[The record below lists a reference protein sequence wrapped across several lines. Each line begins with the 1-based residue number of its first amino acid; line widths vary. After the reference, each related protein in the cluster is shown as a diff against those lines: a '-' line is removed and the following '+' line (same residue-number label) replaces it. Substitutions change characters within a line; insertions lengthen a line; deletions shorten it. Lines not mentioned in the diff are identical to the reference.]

1 MKKLAEQIQRVGLIA
16 NADKISSCPLV
27 RRAASLIRASRRA
40 VLTDAATATLAGIN
54 VPTCPDPAALAR
66 QVDLLMVFG
75 GDGTMLRVARETA
88 GSRTPFIGINVG
100 SLGFLTDVQAHQLP
114 LALKQIWAGETILE
128 SRSLIEAREE
138 TRSADRGVRSGRFPR
153 SAVPV
158 PRFSETALNDFVIS
172 RGAAPRLIDLE
183 VTVDGETLTRYR
195 CDGLIVCTPTG
206 STAYSLSA
214 GGAVVSPTADVFTLT
229 PICPHTL
236 SNRSVIVGLDSTV
249 RVKVLSERPSSVA
262 VALQRPRSARGPLPL
277 RRVDADTFLTS
288 DGQKIIPLFTGE
300 VVAIKRSRHS
310 IRLLHLAGSSFFET
324 LRRKL
329 NWSGSNV

>member
-1 MKKLAEQIQRVGLIA
+1 MKRLAENIKRVGLIA
-16 NADKISSCPLV
+16 NSGKIPSRPLI
-27 RRAASLIRASRRA
+27 RKAASLIRASGR
-40 VLTDAATATLAGIN
+40 VVMTDTATSALAGLK
-54 VPTCPDPAALAR
+54 VHVCSDAAALAH

-100 SLGFLTDVQAHQLP
+100 SLGFLTDVQAHQLA
-114 LALKQIWAGETILE
+114 LALRQIWAGETILE
-128 SRSLIEAREE
+128 SRSLIEA
-138 TRSADRGVRSGRFPR
+138 TVRTQPR
-153 SAVPV
+153 SF
-158 PRFSETALNDFVIS
+158 RETALNDFVIS

-183 VTVDGETLTRYR
+183 VAVDGETLTRYR

-214 GGAVVSPTADVFTLT
+214 GGAIVSPTAEVFALT

-236 SNRSVIVGLDSTV
+236 SNRSVIVSLNSTI
-249 RVKVLSERPSSVA
+249 RVKVLS
-262 VALQRPRSARGPLPL
+262 Q
-277 RRVDADTFLTS
+277 RVDTFFTS
-288 DGQKIIPLFTGE
+288 DGQKVFPLSADD
-300 VVAIKRSRHS
+300 VVTIKRSRHT

-329 NWSGSNV
+329 N

>member
-1 MKKLAEQIQRVGLIA
+1 M
-16 NADKISSCPLV
+16 
-27 RRAASLIRASRRA
+27 
-40 VLTDAATATLAGIN
+40 
-54 VPTCPDPAALAR
+54 
-66 QVDLLMVFG
+66 MVFG

-100 SLGFLTDVQAHQLP
+100 SLGFLTDVQGHQLP

-128 SRSLIEAREE
+128 SRSLIEA
-138 TRSADRGVRSGRFPR
+138 TARSGPNRVTE
-153 SAVPV
+153 S
-158 PRFSETALNDFVIS
+158 ALNDFVIS
-172 RGAAPRLIDLE
+172 RGAAPRLIDLG
-183 VTVDGETLTRYR
+183 VTVDGESLTRYR

-249 RVKVLSERPSSVA
+249 RVTVLSERV
-262 VALQRPRSARGPLPL
+262 
-277 RRVDADTFLTS
+277 DTFLTS
-288 DGQKIIPLFTGE
+288 DGQKVIPLFTGE
-300 VVAIKRSRHS
+300 VVTIRRSQQS

>member
-1 MKKLAEQIQRVGLIA
+1 LKKLAENITRVGLIA
-16 NADKISSCPLV
+16 NSDKVPSRPLV
-27 RRAASLIRASRRA
+27 RQAASLIRASERV
-40 VLTDAATATLAGIN
+40 VLTDSTTARLAGLK
-54 VPTCPDPAALAR
+54 VPTCPDAAALTAE
-66 QVDLLMVFG
+66 VDLLMVFG

-88 GSRTPFIGINVG
+88 GSRTPLIGINVG
-100 SLGFLTDVQAHQLP
+100 ALGFLTDVQAHQLP

-128 SRSLIEAREE
+128 SRSLIEATGRAGTE
-138 TRSADRGVRSGRFPR
+138 TIA
-153 SAVPV
+153 
-158 PRFSETALNDFVIS
+158 ETALNDFVIS
-172 RGAAPRLIDLE
+172 RGAAPRLVDLE
-183 VTVDGETLTRYR
+183 VTVDGDALTRYR

-236 SNRSVIVGLDSTV
+236 SNRSVIVSLDSTV
-249 RVKVLSERPSSVA
+249 RVKVLS
-262 VALQRPRSARGPLPL
+262 
-277 RRVDADTFLTS
+277 RRVDTVLTA
-288 DGQKIIPLFTGE
+288 DGQKIIPLASDD
-300 VVAIKRSRHS
+300 VIAIKRSRHC

>member
-1 MKKLAEQIQRVGLIA
+1 MTAGQTG
-16 NADKISSCPLV
+16 
-27 RRAASLIRASRRA
+27 SRGESRLPA
-40 VLTDAATATLAGIN
+40 CICA
-54 VPTCPDPAALAR
+54 DPATLAR
-66 QVDLLMVFG
+66 QVDLMMVFG

-128 SRSLIEAREE
+128 SRSLIEATEE
-138 TRSADRGVRSGRFPR
+138 MRSAERGVRSGRVSR
-153 SAVPV
+153 SAFRAA
-158 PRFSETALNDFVIS
+158 RFTETALNDFVIS

-183 VTVDGETLTRYR
+183 VAVNGETLTRYR

-236 SNRSVIVGLDSTV
+236 SNRSVIVGLDSIV
-249 RVKVLSERPSSVA
+249 RVTVLSERA
-262 VALQRPRSARGPLPL
+262 E
-277 RRVDADTFLTS
+277 TFLTA
-288 DGQKIIPLFTGE
+288 DGQRIIPLFTGE
-300 VVAIKRSRHS
+300 VVTIKRSRHS